1 MDTHTHTALD
11 AHRRAARTVWH
22 THYFPPTFLSDEDHP
37 WLCRCQGI
45 ACKRCVEQW
54 AAEKD
59 EDGFPK
65 SVVICPVCN
74 CGPFPGE
81 PKKDDPAPVHAEAAS
96 PAVPVMTLGERLE
109 ELRRPHWLSDS
120 EITFIQKVITLYAN
134 DIRRPAGLLHTANGR
149 TTRVIEPAN
158 AVYNVDA
165 MGPGQRGVPCGCET
179 SVFKTGDWF
188 EPTFR
193 ATYMRYNIQNVGGS
207 HWVGAWYQFQEGAA
221 TDSATTVCAIDTI
234 RGRRGGRDVRKAHA
248 KMIKR
253 GAMFSAT
260 ASEPPPGVNKMVG
273 VPLVTEQGDGTSCG
287 AMQLAYYYLV
297 ATDNCHPNLRDF
309 EEGSISRIDLAWGE
323 AIYEWLVKVV
333 RSLGMVE

>member
-1 MDTHTHTALD
+1 MD
-11 AHRRAARTVWH
+11 
-22 THYFPPTFLSDEDHP
+22 
-37 WLCRCQGI
+37 
-45 ACKRCVEQW
+45 QW
-54 AAEKD
+54 VAQPD
-59 EDGFPK
+59 VYGFPK
-65 SVVICPVCN
+65 PVVICPSCN
-74 CGPFPGE
+74 IGPFPGE
-81 PKKDDPAPVHAEAAS
+81 PKKGDPAPVHAEAAS
-96 PAVPVMTLGERLE
+96 PAAPVMTLGERLE
-109 ELRRPHWLSDS
+109 ELRSPHWLCDS

-134 DIRRPAGLLHTANGR
+134 DIRRPAGLLHNANGP

-165 MGPGQRGVPCGCET
+165 MGPGQRGVPCSCET
-179 SVFKTGDWF
+179 SVFKTGSWF
-188 EPTFR
+188 WPTFG
-193 ATYMRYNIQNVGGS
+193 ATYMRYNIQNVGGN
-207 HWVGAWYQFQEGAA
+207 HWVGAWYQFQQGAA

-234 RGRRGGRDVRKAHA
+234 RGRRVGRDVRKAHA

-260 ASEPPPGVNKMVG
+260 RSEPPPGVTKMVG

-297 ATDNCHPNLRDF
+297 ATENCHPNLRDF